1 MKNIYESLRQKELE
15 LQRARDEAAEV
26 NEREL
31 RRIQKLL
38 QDALGAVNQLLG
50 SSVATADADVV
61 SPIST
66 TTITPIESQPVEP
79 ISMPSSDPKPVM
91 RSSQSVIAASL
102 GKSFFGE
109 FP

>member
-66 TTITPIESQPVEP
+66 MTPIESQPVEP
-79 ISMPSSDPKPVM
+79 VSMPSSDPKPVM